1 MRIENHSKVNK
12 IIRLDTPYK
21 SFFCSSH
28 KVGGFWEPF
37 GFFDQ
42 YPHMWFWQWQINFFN
57 QISFKN
63 VTFFLILDYIIRD
76 NMRQYDIFQKNFGW
90 SCLIRDWKCEVEIMK
105 RKLSFLLCIFWKYVP
120 IFCVNFFFRGW
131 DTVRRTLSPFAF
143 LCYRFMAA

>member
-1 MRIENHSKVNK
+1 M
-12 IIRLDTPYK
+12 
-21 SFFCSSH
+21 
-28 KVGGFWEPF
+28 GGFWEPF

-105 RKLSFLLCIFWKYVP
+105 RKLSFLHCIFWKYLFFVS
-120 IFCVNFFFRGW
+120 IFFFVGETQLEELLLLFYATDSWLRNISSKNTMG
-131 DTVRRTLSPFAF
+131 SNKF
-143 LCYRFMAA
+143 LIFKK